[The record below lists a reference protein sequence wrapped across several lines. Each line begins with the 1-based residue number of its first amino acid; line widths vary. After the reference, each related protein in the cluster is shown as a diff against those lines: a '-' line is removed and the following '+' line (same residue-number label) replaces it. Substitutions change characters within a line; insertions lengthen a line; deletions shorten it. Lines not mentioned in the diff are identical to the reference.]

1 MAQAD
6 APSVIGDLAT
16 LQPGQVLLPA
26 FVVKRGDSLY
36 LDLSALDSPGI
47 FLHFV
52 ERLFATEACFADI
65 DYDLFLKLAFDYTAS
80 DIAGML
86 DRFESQGK
94 SPEVRIAR
102 DIVAFPLS
110 RQLLYRGIKL
120 SPDCKMAEYLFEQ
133 IAVDKE
139 IEVPVYGE
147 VDENGD
153 YPITHLEK
161 TVVSERAYLDFD
173 EFIAAMWIK
182 GLRYGIDAAQVR
194 GCIAADRSER
204 LTIARQKDPMQGT
217 DASIEERTDALHRD
231 DSPHILPNGRMDLRQ
246 FRNRFPQ
253 VSAGMQLVRKLPRQ
267 PGVSG
272 WNVQGKEL
280 LPDVLQDFDITTLA
294 GPGTRIERSEAG
306 EFVVASMDGFLN
318 IDTQSSQL
326 SVSEKIISREGV
338 NARTTGDLA
347 LSGDEFEEHG
357 EVQEMRTV
365 NGHHMTFF
373 ANVFGKV
380 SSDGGRIVFKLGIT
394 GGTARS
400 SGGTITVEGAASN
413 ATLEAKR
420 GVVDVVSAENC
431 LLIGQTVRVGRAV
444 RCDILADEIVIE
456 HAEGCAIAT
465 QSAKIGKAAP
475 RKDVDTIVT
484 LLMPDVVSYERQI
497 DESADERKQAETTL
511 AARRDALAVLAAQPD
526 MKTYLSLQPKIKAKT
541 LVMNTDQERNWQGLL
556 ARLAPALRDYARIHG
571 EVQKLQQVI
580 NTCDTLIETLKQE
593 RIEAISAVHCE
604 IGEIA
609 GETIVRSRYMRPDVP
624 ALTSLAA
631 KELHS
636 KLRDAGTPSER
647 IFSGDFGSLIWPP
660 AEAQKSD

>member
-1 MAQAD
+1 MAQSG
-6 APSVIGDLAT
+6 APSVIGDVAT
-16 LQPGQVLLPA
+16 LQAGQVLLPA
-26 FVVKRGDSLY
+26 FVVKRGDGLY

-47 FLHFV
+47 FLRFV
-52 ERLFATEACFADI
+52 ERLFATEACFADL
-65 DYDLFLKLAFDYTAS
+65 DYDLFLRLTFDYTAS
-80 DIAGML
+80 DIAAML

-102 DIVAFPLS
+102 DIVSFPLG
-110 RQLLYRGIKL
+110 RQTLYRGIKL
-120 SPDCKMAEYLFEQ
+120 SPDGKLAEYLFEQ

-139 IEVPVYGE
+139 IETPVYGE
-147 VDENGD
+147 ADENGD
-153 YPITHLEK
+153 YPIVGVEK
-161 TVVSERAYLDFD
+161 TLVSERAYLDFD
-173 EFIAAMWIK
+173 EFVAAMWIK
-182 GLRYGIDAAQVR
+182 GLRYGIDAEQVR
-194 GCIAADRSER
+194 GSIAADRSER
-204 LTIARQKDPMQGT
+204 LIIAHQKDPRQGI

-231 DSPHILPNGRMDLRQ
+231 DSPHILPDGRMDLRQ

-267 PGVSG
+267 AGASG
-272 WNVQGKEL
+272 WNVQGQEL

-357 EVQEMRTV
+357 EVQEMRAV

-380 SSDGGRIVFKLGIT
+380 NSDGGRIVFKLGIT

-400 SGGTITVEGAASN
+400 AGGTITVEGAASS
-413 ATLEAKR
+413 ATLEARR

-431 LLIGQTVRVGRAV
+431 LLIGQTVRVGHAV
-444 RCDILADEIVIE
+444 RCDILADDVVIE
-456 HAEGCAIAT
+456 HAEACAIAAKN
-465 QSAKIGKAAP
+465 AKIGKTAQ

-484 LLMPDVVSYERQI
+484 LLMPDVASYEKQI
-497 DESADERKQAETTL
+497 DESADERKQAEEML
-511 AARRDALAVLAAQPD
+511 VARRAALTGLASQPD
-526 MKTYLSLQPKIKAKT
+526 MKTYLSLQPKIKSKT
-541 LVMNTDQERNWQGLL
+541 LVMTAEQERNWQVLL
-556 ARLAPALRDYARIHG
+556 ARLAPVLREYARIHG
-571 EVQKLQQVI
+571 EIQKLQQVI
-580 NTCDTLIETLKQE
+580 SECETLVESLKQE

-604 IGEIA
+604 IGEIT
-609 GETIVRSRYMRPDVP
+609 GDTIVRSRHLRPDTP
-624 ALTSLAA
+624 ALANLVA
-631 KELHS
+631 KELHA
-636 KLRDAGTPSER
+636 KLRDAGTPAER
-647 IFSGDFGSLIWPP
+647 IFSGDSGGLVWPP
-660 AEAQKSD
+660 TEVQKSD